1 MSLEQLV
8 ATYGYAAIL
17 IGTFFEGETILVVGG
32 FLAHR
37 GYLELPW
44 VIGSAF
50 AGTLCGDQLYFYLG
64 RSKGM
69 ELLERR
75 PRWQAK
81 SEQVLGLLRRHQVPL
96 ILGFRFLYGI
106 RTITPFLI
114 GARGVAPLR
123 YAALNAA
130 GSAVWAVAIG
140 IAGYLLGQ
148 ALETLLEE
156 VKRYELWILG
166 VIAGTGAAVWVGHWW
181 VARRRAGAKR

>member
-44 VIGSAF
+44 VIACAF
-50 AGTLCGDQLYFYLG
+50 AGTLLGDQLYFYLG

-81 SEQVLGLLRRHQVPL
+81 SVQVLELLRRHQVPL
-96 ILGFRFLYGI
+96 ILGFRFLYGL

-114 GARGVAPLR
+114 GASGVAPLR
-123 YAALNAA
+123 YTILNAA
-130 GSAVWAVAIG
+130 GSAVWALAIG
-140 IAGYLLGQ
+140 IAGYVLGQ
-148 ALETLLEE
+148 ALQTLLEE
-156 VKRYELWILG
+156 IKRYELWILAA
-166 VIAGTGAAVWVGHWW
+166 IAGTGAAVWVRYWW
-181 VARRRAGAKR
+181 VDRPR